1 MIGILAGMG
10 PKSTGPFVDTVVA
23 ECQTIYGAKHDMD
36 FPHMM
41 IYSCP
46 TPFYMDRP
54 IDHEAM
60 KKAIIEGAQKLEST
74 GVEFIAMPCNTAHLY
89 FDELQRSLSVPIL
102 NIVDETLQAI
112 PENTKRVALLA
123 TEATVQAGIY
133 QDGIAKRN
141 IEYIHYE
148 KWQTMI
154 NQIISCIKGG
164 EIEKARKLWDALVLQ
179 LKDEVDTAIIACTDL
194 NVVASEDFVDSSQC
208 LAKAVVRMYVETI
221 RGSHLLKWDTHLT
234 KTLEKNLYPLL
245 K

>member
-23 ECQTIYGAKHDMD
+23 GCQTIYGATHDMD

-54 IDHEAM
+54 IDNAAM

-74 GVEFIAMPCNTAHLY
+74 GVDFIAMPCNTAHLY
-89 FDELQRSLSVPIL
+89 FEELQRSITIPIL
-102 NIVDETLQAI
+102 NIVDETLKAI

-133 QDGIAKRN
+133 QDEIIKRN
-141 IEYIHYE
+141 IEYIHNE
-148 KWQTMI
+148 QWQEMI
-154 NQIISCIKGG
+154 NQIITCIKGG
-164 EIEKARKLWDALVLQ
+164 EIEEARKLWSVLVLQ
-179 LKDEVDTAIIACTDL
+179 LKDEIDTAIIACTDL
-194 NVVASEDFVDSSQC
+194 NVVVSKDFVDSSQC
-208 LAKAVVRMYVETI
+208 LAKAVVRMYVSNI
-221 RGSHLLKWDTHLT
+221 KRSS
-234 KTLEKNLYPLL
+234 
-245 K
+245 

>member
-23 ECQTIYGAKHDMD
+23 KCQTIYGAKHDMD

-60 KKAIIEGAQKLEST
+60 KKAIIKGAQKLEST

-89 FDELQRSLSVPIL
+89 FEELQRSLSIPIL

-112 PENTKRVALLA
+112 PKNVKRVALLA

-133 QDGIAKRN
+133 QDGITKRD
-141 IEYIHYE
+141 IEYIHHE
-148 KWQTMI
+148 KWQEMI
-154 NQIISCIKGG
+154 NQIITYIKSG
-164 EIEKARKLWDALVLQ
+164 EVEEARELWNALVLQ
-179 LKDEVDTAIIACTDL
+179 LREEVDTAIIACTDL

-208 LAKAVVRMYVETI
+208 LAKAVVRMYV
-221 RGSHLLKWDTHLT
+221 GNCS
-234 KTLEKNLYPLL
+234 NPNP
-245 K
+245 

>member
-10 PKSTGPFVDTVVA
+10 PKSTGSFVDTVVA
-23 ECQTIYGAKHDMD
+23 QCQTIYGAKHDMD

-54 IDHEAM
+54 IDHTAM

-74 GVEFIAMPCNTAHLY
+74 GVDFIAMPCNTAHLY
-89 FDELQRSLSVPIL
+89 FEELKRSITIPIL
-102 NIVDETLQAI
+102 NIVNETLKAI
-112 PENTKRVALLA
+112 PENAKRVALLA

-133 QDGIAKRN
+133 QDGIVKRD
-141 IEYIHYE
+141 IAYIHDE
-148 KWQTMI
+148 KWQEMI
-154 NQIISCIKGG
+154 NQIITCIKSG
-164 EIEKARKLWDALVLQ
+164 EVEEARKLWNVLVLQ

-208 LAKAVVRMYVETI
+208 LAEAVIRMYLSRTNCI
-221 RGSHLLKWDTHLT
+221 FMSRR
-234 KTLEKNLYPLL
+234 
-245 K
+245 

>member
-46 TPFYMDRP
+46 TAFYMDRP

-74 GVEFIAMPCNTAHLY
+74 GASFIAMPCNTAHLY
-89 FDELQRSLSVPIL
+89 FEELQQSLSIPIL

-112 PENTKRVALLA
+112 PKNVKRVALLA

-148 KWQTMI
+148 QWQESI
-154 NQIISCIKGG
+154 NQIITYIKSGVVK
-164 EIEKARKLWDALVLQ
+164 EAHRLWEALVLQ

-194 NVVASEDFVDSSQC
+194 NVVASEDFVDSAQC
-208 LAKAVVRMYVETI
+208 LAKAVVKMYL
-221 RGSHLLKWDTHLT
+221 SNT
-234 KTLEKNLYPLL
+234 KRSS
-245 K
+245 

>member
-10 PKSTGPFVDTVVA
+10 PKSTAPFVDTVVA
-23 ECQTIYGAKHDMD
+23 GCQTIYGAKHDID

-74 GVEFIAMPCNTAHLY
+74 GVSFIAMPCNTAHLY
-89 FDELQRSLSVPIL
+89 FEELQRSISIPIL

-112 PENTKRVALLA
+112 PETAKKVTLLA
-123 TEATVQAGIY
+123 TEATIQAGIY
-133 QDGIAKRN
+133 QDGITKRN
-141 IEYIHYE
+141 IEYIHHE

-179 LKDEVDTAIIACTDL
+179 LREEVDTAIIACTDL
-194 NVVASEDFVDSSQC
+194 NVVASENFVDSAQC
-208 LAKAVVRMYVETI
+208 LAKAVVRTYVENI
-221 RGSHLLKWDTHLT
+221 RGSK
-234 KTLEKNLYPLL
+234 
-245 K
+245 

>member
-1 MIGILAGMG
+1 
-10 PKSTGPFVDTVVA
+10 
-23 ECQTIYGAKHDMD
+23 
-36 FPHMM
+36 MM

-74 GVEFIAMPCNTAHLY
+74 GVEFLAMPCNTAHLY
-89 FDELQRSLSVPIL
+89 FEELQCSLSVPIL

-133 QDGIAKRN
+133 QDGIIKRN
-141 IEYIHYE
+141 IEYIHHE
-148 KWQTMI
+148 KWQESI

-164 EIEKARKLWDALVLQ
+164 KIEKAHELWNALVLQ
-179 LKDEVDTAIIACTDL
+179 LRDEVDTAIIACTDL
-194 NVVASEDFVDSSQC
+194 NVVASEDFVDSAQC
-208 LAKAVVRMYVETI
+208 LAKAVVKMYVENI
-221 RGSHLLKWDTHLT
+221 RGAK
-234 KTLEKNLYPLL
+234 
-245 K
+245 

>member
-23 ECQTIYGAKHDMD
+23 KCQTIYGAKHDMD

-60 KKAIIEGAQKLEST
+60 KKAIIKGAQKLEST
-74 GVEFIAMPCNTAHLY
+74 GVDFIAMPCNTAHLY
-89 FDELQRSLSVPIL
+89 FEELQHSLSIPIL
-102 NIVDETLQAI
+102 NIVDETLQII
-112 PENTKRVALLA
+112 PKNVKRVALLA

-133 QDGIAKRN
+133 QDGITKRD
-141 IEYIHYE
+141 IEYIHHE
-148 KWQTMI
+148 TWQEMI
-154 NQIISCIKGG
+154 NQIITYIKYG
-164 EIEKARKLWDALVLQ
+164 EVEEARELWNALVLQ
-179 LKDEVDTAIIACTDL
+179 LREEVDTAIIACTDL

-208 LAKAVVRMYVETI
+208 LAKAVVRMYL
-221 RGSHLLKWDTHLT
+221 SNT
-234 KTLEKNLYPLL
+234 KKSS
-245 K
+245 

>member
-23 ECQTIYGAKHDMD
+23 ECQTIYGAKHDID

-54 IDHEAM
+54 IDHAAM

-74 GVEFIAMPCNTAHLY
+74 GVDFIAMPCNTAHLY
-89 FDELQRSLSVPIL
+89 FEELQRSITIPIL
-102 NIVDETLQAI
+102 NIVDETLKAI

-123 TEATVQAGIY
+123 TEATVQASIY
-133 QDGIAKRN
+133 QDEITKRD
-141 IEYIHYE
+141 IEYIHNE
-148 KWQTMI
+148 QWQEMI
-154 NQIISCIKGG
+154 NQIITCIKGG
-164 EIEKARKLWDALVLQ
+164 EIEEARKLWSLLVLQ

-194 NVVASEDFVDSSQC
+194 NVVVSEDFVDSAQC
-208 LAKAVVRMYVETI
+208 LAKAVVRIYASNI
-221 RGSHLLKWDTHLT
+221 KKSS
-234 KTLEKNLYPLL
+234 
-245 K
+245 

>member
-1 MIGILAGMG
+1 MKGDETMIGILAGMG

-74 GVEFIAMPCNTAHLY
+74 GPSFIAMPCNTAHLY
-89 FDELQRSLSVPIL
+89 FEELQQSLSIPIL
-102 NIVDETLQAI
+102 NIVDETLKAI
-112 PENTKRVALLA
+112 PETAKRVALLA
-123 TEATVQAGIY
+123 TEATVQSGIY

-148 KWQTMI
+148 QWQESI
-154 NQIISCIKGG
+154 NQIISYIKGG
-164 EIEKARKLWDALVLQ
+164 EIEKAHELWNTLVLQ
-179 LKDEVDTAIIACTDL
+179 LRDEVDTAIIACTDL

-208 LAKAVVRMYVETI
+208 LAKAVVRMYVENI
-221 RGSHLLKWDTHLT
+221 RGSQ
-234 KTLEKNLYPLL
+234 
-245 K
+245 

>member
-46 TPFYMDRP
+46 TPFYMERP

-74 GVEFIAMPCNTAHLY
+74 GASFIAMPCNTAHLY
-89 FDELQRSLSVPIL
+89 FEELQQSLSIPIL

-123 TEATVQAGIY
+123 TEATVQSGIY

-148 KWQTMI
+148 QWQESI
-154 NQIISCIKGG
+154 NQIITYIKSG
-164 EIEKARKLWDALVLQ
+164 EVEEARELWSALVLQ

-194 NVVASEDFVDSSQC
+194 NVLASEDFIDSSQC
-208 LAKAVVRMYVETI
+208 LAKAVVRMYVENI
-221 RGSHLLKWDTHLT
+221 RGSQ
-234 KTLEKNLYPLL
+234 
-245 K
+245 

>member
-74 GVEFIAMPCNTAHLY
+74 GASFIAMPCNTAHLY
-89 FDELQRSLSVPIL
+89 FEELQRSLSVPIL

-112 PENTKRVALLA
+112 PETAKRVALLA

-141 IEYIHYE
+141 IEYIHHE
-148 KWQTMI
+148 TWQEMI
-154 NQIISCIKGG
+154 NQIITCIKSG
-164 EIEKARKLWDALVLQ
+164 EIEKAHELWNDLVLQ
-179 LKDEVDTAIIACTDL
+179 LRDEVDTAIIACTDL
-194 NVVASEDFVDSSQC
+194 NVIASEDFVDSSQC

-221 RGSHLLKWDTHLT
+221 RGSQ
-234 KTLEKNLYPLL
+234 
-245 K
+245 

>member
-10 PKSTGPFVDTVVA
+10 PKSTAPFVNTVVA
-23 ECQTIYGAKHDMD
+23 GCQTIYGAKHDID

-74 GVEFIAMPCNTAHLY
+74 GVSFIAMPCNTAHLY
-89 FDELQRSLSVPIL
+89 FEELQRSISIPIL

-112 PENTKRVALLA
+112 PETAKKVTLLA
-123 TEATVQAGIY
+123 TEATIQAGIY
-133 QDGIAKRN
+133 QDGITKRN
-141 IEYIHYE
+141 IEYIHHE
-148 KWQTMI
+148 KWQEMI
-154 NQIISCIKGG
+154 SQIITFIKSG
-164 EIEKARKLWDALVLQ
+164 EVEEARELWNALVLQ
-179 LKDEVDTAIIACTDL
+179 LREEVDTVIIACTDL

-208 LAKAVVRMYVETI
+208 LAKAVVRMYVENI
-221 RGSHLLKWDTHLT
+221 RGSK
-234 KTLEKNLYPLL
+234 
-245 K
+245 

>member
-10 PKSTGPFVDTVVA
+10 PKSTGPFTDTVVA
-23 ECQTIYGAKHDMD
+23 ECQTIYGAKHDID

-74 GVEFIAMPCNTAHLY
+74 GVKFIAMPCNTAHLY
-89 FDELQRSLSVPIL
+89 FEELQRSLSIPIL
-102 NIVDETLQAI
+102 NIVDETLRTI
-112 PENTKRVALLA
+112 PETVKRVALLA

-141 IEYIHYE
+141 IEYLHNE
-148 KWQTMI
+148 KWQEMI
-154 NQIISCIKGG
+154 NQIITCIKSG
-164 EIEKARKLWDALVLQ
+164 EVEEARKLWSALVLQ
-179 LKDEVDTAIIACTDL
+179 LKDEIDTAIIACTDL
-194 NVVASEDFVDSSQC
+194 NVVASEGFVDSSQC
-208 LAKAVVRMYVETI
+208 LAEAVVRMYVSNI
-221 RGSHLLKWDTHLT
+221 KKSS
-234 KTLEKNLYPLL
+234 
-245 K
+245 

>member
-23 ECQTIYGAKHDMD
+23 GCQTIYGAKHDMD

-74 GVEFIAMPCNTAHLY
+74 GASFIAMPCNTAHLY
-89 FDELQRSLSVPIL
+89 FEELQQSLSIPIL

-112 PENTKRVALLA
+112 PETAKRVALLA
-123 TEATVQAGIY
+123 TEATVQSGIY

-148 KWQTMI
+148 QWQESI
-154 NQIISCIKGG
+154 NEIITYIKSG
-164 EIEKARKLWDALVLQ
+164 EVEESHELWNALVLQ
-179 LKDEVDTAIIACTDL
+179 LREEVDTAIIACTDL
-194 NVVASEDFVDSSQC
+194 NVVVSENFVDSSQC

-221 RGSHLLKWDTHLT
+221 RGPK
-234 KTLEKNLYPLL
+234 
-245 K
+245 

>member
-60 KKAIIEGAQKLEST
+60 KKTIIEGAQKLESI
-74 GVEFIAMPCNTAHLY
+74 GASFIAMPCNTAHLY
-89 FDELQRSLSVPIL
+89 FEELQQSLSIPIL
-102 NIVDETLQAI
+102 NIIDETLQTI
-112 PENTKRVALLA
+112 PKNIKRVALLA

-148 KWQTMI
+148 QWQESI
-154 NQIISCIKGG
+154 NQIITYIKSG
-164 EIEKARKLWDALVLQ
+164 EVKEAHRLWDALVLQ

-194 NVVASEDFVDSSQC
+194 NVVASEDFVDSSHC
-208 LAKAVVRMYVETI
+208 LAEAVVRMYVENI
-221 RGSHLLKWDTHLT
+221 RGAK
-234 KTLEKNLYPLL
+234 
-245 K
+245 

>member
-1 MIGILAGMG
+1 
-10 PKSTGPFVDTVVA
+10 
-23 ECQTIYGAKHDMD
+23 
-36 FPHMM
+36 
-41 IYSCP
+41 YSCP

-74 GVEFIAMPCNTAHLY
+74 GVSFIAMPCNTAHLY
-89 FDELQRSLSVPIL
+89 FEELQHSLSIPIL
-102 NIVDETLQAI
+102 NIVNETLQAI
-112 PENTKRVALLA
+112 PKNTKRVALLA

-154 NQIISCIKGG
+154 NQIITYIKSG
-164 EIEKARKLWDALVLQ
+164 EVEKARKLWSALVVQ

-194 NVVASEDFVDSSQC
+194 NVVASENFVDSSQC
-208 LAKAVVRMYVETI
+208 LAKAVVRMYLSNI
-221 RGSHLLKWDTHLT
+221 KRSS
-234 KTLEKNLYPLL
+234 
-245 K
+245 

>member
-54 IDHEAM
+54 IDHAAM

-74 GVEFIAMPCNTAHLY
+74 GVDFIAMPCNTAHLY
-89 FDELQRSLSVPIL
+89 FEELQRSITIPIL
-102 NIVDETLQAI
+102 NIVDETLKAI

-123 TEATVQAGIY
+123 TEATVQASIY
-133 QDGIAKRN
+133 QDGITKRD
-141 IEYIHYE
+141 IEYIHNE
-148 KWQTMI
+148 QWQEMI
-154 NQIISCIKGG
+154 NQIITCIKGG
-164 EIEKARKLWDALVLQ
+164 EIEEARKLWSLLVLQ
-179 LKDEVDTAIIACTDL
+179 LKDEVDIAIIACTDL
-194 NVVASEDFVDSSQC
+194 NVVVSEDFVDSAQC
-208 LAKAVVRMYVETI
+208 LAKAVVRIYASNI
-221 RGSHLLKWDTHLT
+221 KKSS
-234 KTLEKNLYPLL
+234 
-245 K
+245 

>member
-10 PKSTGPFVDTVVA
+10 PKSTGPFIDTVVA

-74 GVEFIAMPCNTAHLY
+74 GASFIAMPCNTAHLY
-89 FDELQRSLSVPIL
+89 FEELQDSLSIPIL

-112 PENTKRVALLA
+112 PETAKRVALLA

-133 QDGIAKRN
+133 QDGIVKRN
-141 IEYIHYE
+141 IEYIHHE
-148 KWQTMI
+148 KWQDMI
-154 NQIISCIKGG
+154 NQIITYIKSGKV
-164 EIEKARKLWDALVLQ
+164 EEARELWNALVLQ
-179 LKDEVDTAIIACTDL
+179 LREEVDTAIIACTDL

-208 LAKAVVRMYVETI
+208 LAKAVVRMYL
-221 RGSHLLKWDTHLT
+221 SNT
-234 KTLEKNLYPLL
+234 KRSS
-245 K
+245 